1 MDEFLS
7 SAALNPGSV
16 GPTLPPMQPFQFRT
30 GPSGSTGAKGAIG
43 NTEPYWHTG
52 PPGIVLLTYDFKSLI
67 ISFAFR
73 ILPIS

>member
-30 GPSGSTGAKGAIG
+30 GPTGSTGAKGAIG

-52 PPGIVLLTYDFKSLI
+52 PPGIVLLTYNFKSLI